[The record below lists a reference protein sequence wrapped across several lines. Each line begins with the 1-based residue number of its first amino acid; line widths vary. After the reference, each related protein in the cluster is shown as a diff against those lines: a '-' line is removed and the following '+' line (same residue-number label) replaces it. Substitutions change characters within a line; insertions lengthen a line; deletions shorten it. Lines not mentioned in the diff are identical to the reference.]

1 MVCVPVD
8 MGLPHANERDKNVI
22 KLAFLTPARVIKGIY
37 LPYLNELKIPNFFEK
52 KVQNNSSLYP

>member
-1 MVCVPVD
+1 
-8 MGLPHANERDKNVI
+8 MGLPQANERDKNVI